1 MENLPADLMLRICES
16 LCRHCQSPDTFPH
29 AEIWA
34 IREDKGALASL
45 AATCSWCRAFAQPVL
60 FHYFATGNLVPRNP
74 RQRDGINSHPRD
86 FPARNGVLPLFIR
99 SAIQR
104 PDLAAK
110 VKALQ
115 LVQSLQLSDR
125 PDEYV
130 NHIRPWRQLIR
141 SGERNLISADEIDT
155 CADSVRAILEKAYRG
170 ASTHEDADSWKAEIR
185 QWLDGTAGP
194 GRDWLIQLALLLVPN
209 LERLGVA
216 RDSHSGPI
224 LELGN
229 ATLRSLKSLA
239 LQPWQD
245 HFHIEEA
252 GALFAAAPN
261 LEVLYAFGCGGKDE
275 FYYDPAP
282 PFVPFKLNLGNL
294 QKLVVNGI
302 EFFDLAMLLPAC
314 PQLQELQYDRPQ
326 EELVVLDTIPLDAL
340 MPIQKTLRA
349 LRIRFTKFSVFRE
362 SPRARPR
369 KVSTFESFRHFVAL
383 EDLMIEHAAVDCPPS
398 PTLRGRQL
406 VDWLPPSI
414 ERVHFRE
421 VPDDQ
426 VLPFLDHLS
435 VLALEAPN
443 ALPRLRSVRLTPRD
457 GFIPWEDAD
466 LWHRNTNDCWQLP
479 LHRVVAELGR
489 AGVALDVHGDPVRE
503 REQEPW
509 LDNIHPDLADKARR
523 FGLDSF

>member
-1 MENLPADLMLRICES
+1 MENLPADLVLRICQS
-16 LCRHCQSPDTFPH
+16 LCRHCESPNAFPH
-29 AEIWA
+29 LEIWA
-34 IREDKGALASL
+34 IREDKGALANL
-45 AATCSWCRAFAQPVL
+45 AATCSWCRSFAQPVL

-86 FPARNGVLPLFIR
+86 FPARDGMLPLFIR

-115 LVQSLQLSDR
+115 LVQSLQLSDN

-130 NHIRPWRQLIR
+130 SYIRPWRQQIR
-141 SGERNLISADEIDT
+141 AGERDLIPSDEIDA

-170 ASTHEDADSWKAEIR
+170 ASTHEHADSWKAEIR

-209 LERLGVA
+209 LERLSVA
-216 RDSHSGPI
+216 RDSHSGLI

-229 ATLRSLKSLA
+229 ASLRSLKSLA

-261 LEVLYAFGCGGKDE
+261 LEVLYAFGCGGKDQ
-275 FYYDPAP
+275 FYYGPAP

-294 QKLVVNGI
+294 QKLVINGI

-314 PQLQELQYDRPQ
+314 PQLQELQYDRPE
-326 EELVVLDTIPLDAL
+326 EELVVLDTMPLDAL
-340 MPIQKTLRA
+340 RPIQKTLRS
-349 LRIRFTKFSVFRE
+349 LRIRFTKFSVLNE
-362 SPRARPR
+362 PPRTHPR
-369 KVSTFESFRHFVAL
+369 NVTAIESFRDFVAL

-421 VPDDQ
+421 VPNDQ
-426 VLPFLDHLS
+426 LMPFLDHLS
-435 VLALEAPN
+435 ALALGAPS
-443 ALPRLRSVRLTPRD
+443 ALPRLRSVRLTLMD
-457 GFIPWEDAD
+457 SFVSWQDAD
-466 LWHRNTNDCWQLP
+466 SWCHNTNSCWQLP
-479 LHRVVAELGR
+479 LRRVVTELARAEI
-489 AGVALDVHGDPVRE
+489 ALDVHGDPARE
-503 REQEPW
+503 RKEVPW
-509 LDNIHPDLADKARR
+509 LHNIHPDLADKARR
-523 FGLDSF
+523 FGFDSF